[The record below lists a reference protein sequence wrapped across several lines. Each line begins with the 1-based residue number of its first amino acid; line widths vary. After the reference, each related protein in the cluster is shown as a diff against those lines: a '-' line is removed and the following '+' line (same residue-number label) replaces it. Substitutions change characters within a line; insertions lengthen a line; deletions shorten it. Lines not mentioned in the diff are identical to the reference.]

1 MVELR
6 RFLKGC
12 PGQNPSLIPSS
23 PEKVAP
29 NGNHPSFFHLK
40 NWSKVGPA
48 WKRHISKTN
57 DQECKT
63 VGQNDEEQEHLFCHR
78 GSCAYSSGYD
88 AHFNTHLDAHLGACS
103 KPLGMGSFGGKPGG
117 RQGEPGGAEEEE
129 EEEVKKEEKEEEAA
143 RAAPGGRGRPALL
156 STEPSRA
163 VSGRIAESSQTVPSR
178 DGVSSAQAVPSRAKA
193 SCAEPC
199 QAEPNQ
205 AAPSQS
211 EPNQAAPRRAKLNQA
226 TPSQAELP

>member
-1 MVELR
+1 MQDGGTKR
-6 RFLKGC
+6 RGARAPLLPPWFMCIFIWIRCSLQYSPRCSPRSLLQALGDGVLW
-12 PGQNPSLIPSS
+12 GQARG
-23 PEKVAP
+23 EA
-29 NGNHPSFFHLK
+29 GGAG
-40 NWSKVGPA
+40 WRRG
-48 WKRHISKTN
+48 
-57 DQECKT
+57 
-63 VGQNDEEQEHLFCHR
+63 GGGGGGEEGGGGGR
-78 GSCAYSSGYD
+78 GSE
-88 AHFNTHLDAHLGACS
+88 
-103 KPLGMGSFGGKPGG
+103 GS
-117 RQGEPGGAEEEE
+117 
-129 EEEVKKEEKEEEAA
+129 
-143 RAAPGGRGRPALL
+143 PGGRGRPALL